1 MRAMRVLLPTVL
13 GVCVLFGGVALAE
26 DAANIRVRVVTGDK
40 DGNQVVIPPELRDV
54 ANILSQLPYR
64 RFALVNEKTERMGRG
79 SEMRMQLNDTEQL
92 AVGVETIRDWQARVT
107 IAFLKFHDD
116 WGEYRVSQKVLKV
129 LEPRSSTAVVN
140 DRVLI
145 NALPTI
151 VVVTATP

>member
-1 MRAMRVLLPTVL
+1 MRAIRVLLPGIL
-13 GVCVLFGGVALAE
+13 AACVLLGGVALAE

-40 DGNQVVIPPELRDV
+40 EGNQVVIPPELRDV

-64 RFALVNEKTERMGRG
+64 RFALVNEKTERMARG

-92 AVGVETIRDWQARVT
+92 AVGIETMSDWQVRVT
-107 IAFLKFHDD
+107 IAFLKYHDD

-129 LEPRSSTAVVN
+129 LEPRASTAVVN

-151 VVVTATP
+151 IVVTATP